1 MSYFDP
7 SDCNCTDCDWIFG
20 ETLLEHIERIAA
32 ERADLK
38 AAIAQQELTDLR
50 VAAATDLEVTA
61 AITIQQVCSAW
72 FRERYEQQLARETA
86 AGLLE
91 DFHYWYQDWPDDPDN
106 YSIVYLQDWPE
117 DPDHYDIVH

>member
-1 MSYFDP
+1 MSDTDTVDS
-7 SDCNCTDCDWIFG
+7 SDRIFG
-20 ETLLEHIERIAA
+20 ETQLEHITRIAA
-32 ERADLK
+32 ERASIR

-72 FRERYEQQLARETA
+72 CRERYAQQLPRETA